1 MSNFY
6 LKLIACICMLID
18 HIGYLFFP
26 QYEFLRVI
34 GRIAF
39 PIFSYLITEG
49 YTHTSSIRKYSLR
62 LLIFALVSQ
71 IPYMLV
77 FNTSNL
83 NIFFTLFI
91 GLITIYAT
99 DHEFSKNQLLNNIS
113 KIIAI
118 LALVA
123 SSYLFHTEYGIYG
136 VLTILAFKLFK
147 CNFTKLIIA
156 QVIVNIIYIVPI
168 YKYVFINGYINLGIF
183 IQSTSLLSLIF
194 IKKYNGEKGKSF
206 KYAFYAFYP
215 LHILL
220 LYIIKKLLVI

>member
-62 LLIFALVSQ
+62 LLIFALISQ

-83 NIFFTLFI
+83 NIFFYI
-91 GLITIYAT
+91 IYWT
-99 DHEFSKNQLLNNIS
+99 YNNIC
-113 KIIAI
+113 
-118 LALVA
+118 
-123 SSYLFHTEYGIYG
+123 Y
-136 VLTILAFKLFK
+136 
-147 CNFTKLIIA
+147 
-156 QVIVNIIYIVPI
+156 
-168 YKYVFINGYINLGIF
+168 
-183 IQSTSLLSLIF
+183 
-194 IKKYNGEKGKSF
+194 
-206 KYAFYAFYP
+206 
-215 LHILL
+215 
-220 LYIIKKLLVI
+220 